1 MSSISVVNP
10 RFPENQYT
18 KIKCTAGLREL
29 ISRNWSEADLV
40 KFDDITYNHGFN
52 TSHEYMIDSIVNKLN
67 VHRASREAAHRL
79 RDRLYKRKMFMEI
92 DADYQLMKKYYK
104 NLDTNETFHSLRR
117 MRLELYDELTSI

>member
-18 KIKCTAGLREL
+18 KIKCGAGLREL

-40 KFDDITYNHGFN
+40 KFDDITYGHGFN
-52 TSHEYMIDSIVNKLN
+52 SSHEYMIDSIVNKLN
-67 VHRASREAAHRL
+67 VHRAREEAAHRL

>member
-1 MSSISVVNP
+1 M
-10 RFPENQYT
+10 
-18 KIKCTAGLREL
+18 
-29 ISRNWSEADLV
+29 V

-67 VHRASREAAHRL
+67 VHRASVEAAYRL